1 MSRLLTLSAA
11 ALLLAAGGVVV
22 PARAED
28 QGQPA
33 PAAGNAPATPGESH
47 AAKPAALAPLS
58 PSAPEEGPAV
68 RDLRREVDKVKEDLG
83 EMRSE
88 VEAAKASRGGEEMAG
103 LTERKLD
110 FLQLNGYLRLR
121 SDLFDNLDLHR
132 DADPNGYFLFPR
144 PLRDAANRGTLTS
157 DNMRFRLE
165 PTLNVSEQ
173 VRVLSQI
180 DMLDDIVL
188 GSTPQG
194 FFALSSGVQFP
205 FDARG
210 QAPPTAGQNSDR
222 NSIVVKRAWAEV
234 QTPLGLLSFGRMPSQ
249 FGLGMVSN
257 AGGGIDDDLGDS
269 VDRLQFALAPL
280 KTWLGDLVLVPMY
293 EIVATGVVS
302 SPQSG
307 GVGQPFDRDP
317 ADDTKA
323 IGIKIVHVDTDE
335 EMKRK
340 FERNAASVSFGAW
353 YMYKSEGYEF
363 PSYMDATTLPSA
375 NSSNPA
381 NDQVGPA
388 SNIGAYAHT
397 LDLWYRYQTRRFRF
411 ETELAGILGQIGNA
425 GNQLTVLLRQFG
437 GVAQADWKFADGRLV
452 LGGEFGIASGGDD
465 PGFGENPGRPCTS
478 NPCKPGTIDG
488 PQFSS
493 ADRVPAIRNFRFNP
507 AYRVD
512 LILFK
517 EIIGGVTD
525 AFYLKPSL
533 RYEFVDG
540 LTGTFA
546 VLYSQAMTAI
556 STPSSTNTPLG
567 LEIDAGLKYQ
577 TDDGFITWLNLGFF
591 QPFGAFDYLPND
603 AQNHPGRD
611 PTHAETIQAGVAV
624 KF

>member
-1 MSRLLTLSAA
+1 MSRLLAALVA
-11 ALLLAAGGVVV
+11 ALLLTAGGV
-22 PARAED
+22 PEAAAAQDKE
-28 QGQPA
+28 GTAPPA
-33 PAAGNAPATPGESH
+33 PAGETP
-47 AAKPAALAPLS
+47 AAKPGALAPL
-58 PSAPEEGPAV
+58 APPATEVDPAV
-68 RDLRREVDKVKEDLG
+68 RNLVRQEVDKAKE
-83 EMRSE
+83 EMKDEVRAEIAARTPSE
-88 VEAAKASRGGEEMAG
+88 GEEGGAV
-103 LTERKLD
+103 ERRKLD

-144 PLRDAANRGTLTS
+144 PLRDAENRGTLTS

-194 FFALSSGVQFP
+194 FFFQSTGVQFP
-205 FDARG
+205 FDSTG
-210 QAPPTAGQNSDR
+210 QVPPTAGQNSDR

-249 FGLGMVSN
+249 FGLGMLSN
-257 AGGGIDDDLGDS
+257 AGSGIDDDLGDS
-269 VDRLQFALAPL
+269 VDRLQFALSPIRTPL
-280 KTWLGDLVLVPMY
+280 GELVFIPMY
-293 EIVATGVVS
+293 EIVATGVTS
-302 SPQSG
+302 EPNSG

-323 IGIKIVHVDTDE
+323 IGIKVVHVDTDE

-340 FERNAASVSFGAW
+340 FERNEASVSYGAW

-363 PSYMDATTLPSA
+363 PSYMSANTLPSA
-375 NSSNPA
+375 NSSNPN
-381 NDQVGPA
+381 NDQVGTA
-388 SNIGAYAHT
+388 LKSDAYAHT

-411 ETELAGILGQIGNA
+411 ESELAGIIGQIGNA
-425 GNQLTVLLRQFG
+425 GNGLSVLLRQWG
-437 GVAQADWKFADGRLV
+437 GVAQAEWKLGEGKLH

-478 NPCKPGTIDG
+478 SPCRPGTIDG
-488 PQFSS
+488 PQF
-493 ADRVPAIRNFRFNP
+493 APTDRVPAIRNFRFNQ

-525 AFYLKPSL
+525 AFYLKPSVN
-533 RYEFVDG
+533 YEFIDG
-540 LTGTFA
+540 LSGWLA
-546 VLYSQAMTAI
+546 LVYSQAMTAV
-556 STPSSTNTPLG
+556 STPSSTSTPLG
-567 LEIDAGLKYQ
+567 VEADLGVKYQ
-577 TDDGFITWLNLGFF
+577 TEDGFIAWLNFGIF
-591 QPFGAFDYLPND
+591 QPFGAFDYLPN
-603 AQNHPGRD
+603 
-611 PTHAETIQAGVAV
+611 
-624 KF
+624 